1 MVFTNVL
8 LIDRSVP
15 DYEVFINALNEN
27 TGVILYSTE
36 TVNEL
41 IDLIQEKTTVA
52 VRLGIVFVHR
62 PYLETDDLFFDLVQA
77 LNITHVDFL
86 ACNLLNVKK
95 WRDLFG
101 RIQSL
106 GVVVGASNDCTG
118 NLKYGGDWV
127 MESTGEYIALVYF
140 TRFIYYYTY
149 LLEPSKLDSL

>member
-41 IDLIQEKTTVA
+41 IDLIREKTTVA

-86 ACNLLNVKK
+86 SCNLLNVKK

-118 NLKYGGDWV
+118 NLK
-127 MESTGEYIALVYF
+127 
-140 TRFIYYYTY
+140 
-149 LLEPSKLDSL
+149 